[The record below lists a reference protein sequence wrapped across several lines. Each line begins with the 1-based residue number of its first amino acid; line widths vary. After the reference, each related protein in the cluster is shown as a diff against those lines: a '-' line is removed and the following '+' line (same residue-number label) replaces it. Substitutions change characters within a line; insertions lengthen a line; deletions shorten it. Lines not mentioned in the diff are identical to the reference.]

1 MRSAIAITLMIAALG
16 CGKKDEAKPASGA
29 SAVEVKSPDSPPVP
43 ETDVQGPSPMG
54 ADLAGLGEKLVDQ
67 RKHRGP
73 GPSTDAVFGAVEKLG
88 LKIDSRQQILANSS
102 GANYCENIHTG
113 ALMVV
118 ACEFPSDK
126 DAADAKVRI
135 DKAWEK
141 LSAEL
146 VRTTHKATMLTVVHG
161 GTKTPDVDRIVDAF
175 NTL

>member
-1 MRSAIAITLMIAALG
+1 MRSALAITLMIAASG
-16 CGKKDEAKPASGA
+16 CGKKDDAKPAPGATAVEAKPS
-29 SAVEVKSPDSPPVP
+29 DSPVVP

-54 ADLAGLGEKLVDQ
+54 ADLNGLGEKLLDQ

-102 GANYCENIHTG
+102 GANYCENIHSG
-113 ALMVV
+113 GLMVV
-118 ACEFPSDK
+118 ACEFETDKAAADSKTRLDK
-126 DAADAKVRI
+126 DWAK
-135 DKAWEK
+135 
-141 LSAEL
+141 LGPEL

-161 GTKTPDVDRIVDAF
+161 GTKTPDVDRIVGAF